1 MVATT
6 TTCDRKRRFD
16 TERAALDELARI
28 TTRAILGERNGV
40 DNHGQGRGV
49 PLETGCYECPSC
61 GGFHLSSRPWGG
73 NIVNARA
80 S

>member
-1 MVATT
+1 MTT
-6 TTCDRKRRFD
+6 GPPCDRKRRFD

-28 TTRAILGERNGV
+28 MTRAILGDRNGV
-40 DNHGQGRGV
+40 DNHGQGAGT
-49 PLETGCYECPSC
+49 PLETGCYECPTC
-61 GGFHLSSRPWGG
+61 RAWHLSSRPWGG